1 MLVPVTLLGTGG
13 ESAPGEL
20 QRTPSHSRKIRLFT
34 QPRARAYVSFDKAS
48 EQLHS
53 VLYAFGHRHRRKV
66 TRLLQ
71 RHIRFTDIAP
81 KILRSQIFDLK
92 PVDDIQIRILPIKL
106 LNEVC

>member
-1 MLVPVTLLGTGG
+1 MLTRTGC
-13 ESAPGEL
+13 ESAARKL
-20 QRTPSHSRKIRLFT
+20 QGRFGDCSKIRLFT
-34 QPRARAYVSFDKAS
+34 QPLDGAYGSFDKAS

-53 VLYAFGHRHRRKV
+53 VLYAFGHRHRRKLA
-66 TRLLQ
+66 RLLQ
-71 RHIRFTDIAP
+71 RHLRFTDIAP

>member
-1 MLVPVTLLGTGG
+1 MLVGTGG

-20 QRTPSHSRKIRLFT
+20 QGASRHSPKIRLFT
-34 QPRARAYVSFDKAS
+34 QPLFRTYVRFDKAS

-66 TRLLQ
+66 ARLLQ
-71 RHIRFTDIAP
+71 RHLRLTDIVP
-81 KILRSQIFDLK
+81 KILRSQIFDLA
-92 PVDDIQIRILPIKL
+92 PIDDIQIRILPIKV